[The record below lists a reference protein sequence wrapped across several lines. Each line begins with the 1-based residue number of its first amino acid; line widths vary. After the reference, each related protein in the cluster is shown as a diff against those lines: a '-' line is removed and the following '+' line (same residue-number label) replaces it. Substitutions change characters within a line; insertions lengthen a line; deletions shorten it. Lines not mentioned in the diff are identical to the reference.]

1 MSGIAK
7 EWVVF
12 GGFFVLLAVAVTG
25 EIIWLVRSGWTTSG
39 TAVGFVLITDLIA
52 LIAGSIVGVA
62 IATVMFMIVMGPA
75 GRGSEGGEP
84 WLVAGTVCLALLP
97 ALPLFFIK
105 RGFLAIFKIKGGMQA
120 WGFCAAATVLTFVLT
135 LVPPG
140 LIAYFL

>member
-1 MSGIAK
+1 MSGVAK

-12 GGFFVLLAVAVTG
+12 GSFFLLLIVAVIG

-39 TAVGFVLITDLIA
+39 TAVGFVLITDVIA

-75 GRGSEGGEP
+75 GRGSEGGES
-84 WLVAGTVCLALLP
+84 WLVAGTICLALLP
-97 ALPLFFIK
+97 ALLLFFIK
-105 RGFLAIFKIKGGMQA
+105 RGFLAIFKIKGGMHA
-120 WGFCAAATVLTFVLT
+120 WSFCGAATALTFVLA

>member
-1 MSGIAK
+1 MSGITK

-12 GGFFVLLAVAVTG
+12 GGFFMLLAAAVIG
-25 EIIWLVRSGWTTSG
+25 EIIWLVRSDWTTSG
-39 TAVGFVLITDLIA
+39 TAVGFVLITDVIA
-52 LIAGSIVGVA
+52 LIAGSVVGVA

-97 ALPLFFIK
+97 ALLLFFIK

-120 WGFCAAATVLTFVLT
+120 WSFCAAATVLTFVLA